1 MEWTIVVPTHRRQI
15 KEPVLNFILG
25 SVSNSLL
32 QKQFGSISLLESTI
46 DTSTVHWSLIRAS
59 EQGSFLYP
67 TENQWQ
73 VLQNDL

>member
-25 SVSNSLL
+25 TLFLTACCKNNLVLFLYLNLQLIHLLFTEASV
-32 QKQFGSISLLESTI
+32 
-46 DTSTVHWSLIRAS
+46 
-59 EQGSFLYP
+59 QGSFLYP